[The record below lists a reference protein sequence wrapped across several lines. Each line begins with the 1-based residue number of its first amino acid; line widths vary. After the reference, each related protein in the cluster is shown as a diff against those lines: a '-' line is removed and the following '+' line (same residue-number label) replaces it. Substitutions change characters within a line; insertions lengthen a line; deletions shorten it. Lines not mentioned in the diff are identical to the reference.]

1 LLGPFSGAHRPKTAT
16 YATSHNYEMIVV
28 LSHKNLNVLI
38 MIAKIRINS
47 EIEESLWNKI
57 HFSYDTSTFYLV
69 VSKKSLNFA
78 QL

>member
-1 LLGPFSGAHRPKTAT
+1 
-16 YATSHNYEMIVV
+16 MIVV
-28 LSHKNLNVLI
+28 LNHKNLNVLI